1 MYWTRCCQNGISE
14 TKMSATIATRTPGR
28 HQRKTIWVA
37 AGLAV
42 VLVAGGVALWK
53 DVSDPPKPWLVR
65 WRVSRFLKK
74 QSERSDFKIDFQF
87 PTRAEMAKA
96 PPKKDKPADAVTKG
110 QLTGK
115 DFDTLKAEYIS
126 LESAVLGLERKVI
139 RQQSDLIAKKAQ
151 LESVSKDLADAE
163 GRADATN
170 VSFLQSKST
179 FLRERVAAM
188 EAKIADQPELK
199 TKVAALAPIIDDLWA
214 FQRTWLA
221 EAEASGANGVNR
233 LASASTSLMGDIR
246 QQLDDAAS
254 YVEIYK
260 LIGQELWVAERLFSS
275 ANPEHR
281 RVGLSLALQASQNAQ
296 DTAQNG
302 WLAGR
307 ICEGYIWSNLDAA
320 DDRNRRSAG
329 SLENLL
335 TECAA
340 IFRHSDE
347 WPNVSRC
354 YELLLAK
361 ASTTQAA
368 DSARAQI
375 AVAHEQSG
383 DIKGALHYLREI
395 KATNDF
401 RGVLR
406 RIPRLE
412 RQLR

>member
-1 MYWTRCCQNGISE
+1 MLPESGIS
-14 TKMSATIATRTPGR
+14 KMSATTATKAPGR
-28 HQRKTIWVA
+28 YQRKTIWVA

-53 DVSDPPKPWLVR
+53 GISNPPKPWLVR
-65 WRVSRFLKK
+65 WRVTRFLKK
-74 QSERSDFKIDFQF
+74 QSDRSNFKIDFQF

-96 PPKKDKPADAVTKG
+96 PPKNDKPADAMAKG

-115 DFDTLKAEYIS
+115 DFDALKAEYIN
-126 LESAVLGLERKVI
+126 LESAVLGLERKVA
-139 RQQSDLIAKKAQ
+139 QQQTDLMEKKRQ
-151 LESVSKDLADAE
+151 LESVSRELADAE
-163 GRADATN
+163 ARVDATN
-170 VSFLQSKST
+170 VSFLQSKAT
-179 FLRERVAAM
+179 YLRERIAAM
-188 EAKIADQPELK
+188 EAKIAEQPEMK
-199 TKVAALAPIIDDLWA
+199 AKQEALAPVIADLWD
-214 FQRTWLA
+214 FQRAWLT

-233 LASASTSLMGDIR
+233 LASASVALIGDIR

-281 RVGLSLALQASQNAQ
+281 RVGLSLALQASQSAQ
-296 DTAQNG
+296 GLAQNG

-307 ICEGYIWSNLDAA
+307 ICEGYIWPNLDAA
-320 DDRNRRSAG
+320 DDRNRRSAT
-329 SLENLL
+329 SLENVLA
-335 TECAA
+335 ECAT
-340 IFRHSDE
+340 IFRQIDE
-347 WPNVSRC
+347 WPNVSRS

-361 ASTTQAA
+361 ASTPQAA